1 MSYRLNQ
8 INMDLSRFFLPNN
21 FFKLCFN
28 LPTQIC
34 QHNHIYNHIINQY
47 KINLRSNTISRH
59 SDKLCYINIKM
70 RVNKNSLLRS
80 NKLVLLSP
88 TVKDVLLILGVTGLI
103 AGSLLIPTLP
113 MAAKPIVDFYK
124 KKNKEKEFK
133 EWEKFNQPRLKFL
146 LKRLYQQK
154 VVDFKDINGQAIIT
168 LTDRGKKKVLSYQL
182 EEIMIDKPPKWDGKW
197 RVIIYDIKK
206 ERKILGDIF
215 RRFLQKMQF
224 LKLQKS
230 VYITPYPCDE
240 QIEFLRQYY
249 GLGEEILYII
259 AEKIENGEVYKKY
272 FGL

>member
-1 MSYRLNQ
+1 M
-8 INMDLSRFFLPNN
+8 
-21 FFKLCFN
+21 KG
-28 LPTQIC
+28 
-34 QHNHIYNHIINQY
+34 
-47 KINLRSNTISRH
+47 
-59 SDKLCYINIKM
+59 
-70 RVNKNSLLRS
+70 NKNS
-80 NKLVLLSP
+80 LLSP

-103 AGSLLIPTLP
+103 AGSLLIPALP
-113 MAAKPIVDFYK
+113 MAVKPITDYYK
-124 KKNKEKEFK
+124 KKNKEKEYK
-133 EWEKFNQPRLKFL
+133 QWDKFNQTRLKSL

-154 VVDFKDINGQAIIT
+154 VVDFKDINGQTMIT

-182 EEIMIDKPPKWDGKW
+182 EEIMIDNPPKWDGKW

-249 GLGEEILYII
+249 GLGEEILYLV
-259 AEKIENGEVYKKY
+259 AQKIENEEVYKKY